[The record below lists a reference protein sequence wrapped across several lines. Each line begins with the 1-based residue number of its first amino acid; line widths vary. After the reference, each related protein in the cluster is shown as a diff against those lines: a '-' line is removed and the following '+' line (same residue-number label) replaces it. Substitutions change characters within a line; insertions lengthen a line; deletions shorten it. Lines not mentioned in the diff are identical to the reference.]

1 MADTGIVAFNV
12 ASFICAL
19 FVLDF
24 GADKFID
31 HTAIVA
37 RRTGVPQT
45 VVALLIAGAEWE
57 ELAVVVFS
65 IARHRPS
72 LAIGNII
79 GSCISN
85 ILGAFSLGLLF
96 HKNEHITFDRSSRLY
111 SLLLLVVSFQ
121 TAGFL
126 VLGHTLTWTALG
138 AVNISLFAIYIC
150 SIAWLIHKGRI
161 APPELSDS
169 DESDDSDVDEPQEI
183 DPRTMTDDL
192 RQQEEHSPRFTLRP
206 NDSQSSNTD
215 RQPLLGNGRTEN
227 TDSPAHVQPRSH
239 ERLFPRSPTS
249 ESSGSSTAGSKNRSL
264 SYHVTLLAVGFAAL
278 TLSAYVI
285 SEAASTLATQ
295 FGISDVLF
303 GIIILSIATTL
314 PEKLVAVVSGSRGH
328 TGIMVANTVGSN
340 IFLLTLCMGIL
351 WTIAGGE
358 MEDSVSPAEIGV
370 MLGSTLLM
378 TVTVLYGE
386 PFARYTG
393 GAMLAA
399 YVAFIVLEFTVIR
412 QV

>member
-1 MADTGIVAFNV
+1 M
-12 ASFICAL
+12 
-19 FVLDF
+19 
-24 GADKFID
+24 
-31 HTAIVA
+31 
-37 RRTGVPQT
+37 
-45 VVALLIAGAEWE
+45 
-57 ELAVVVFS
+57 VFS

-96 HKNEHITFDRSSRLY
+96 HKNEQIAFDRSSRLY
-111 SLLLLVVSFQ
+111 SLLLLVVSCQ
-121 TAGFL
+121 TAGFFVL
-126 VLGHTLTWTALG
+126 SRTVARTVLGAI
-138 AVNISLFAIYIC
+138 NIILFAIYVC
-150 SIAWLIHKGRI
+150 SIAWMIHKGRI

-169 DESDDSDVDEPQEI
+169 DESDDSDVDEPQEF
-183 DPRTMTDDL
+183 DPRTMTNDI
-192 RQQEEHSPRFTLRP
+192 RQQEEHRPQITLRP
-206 NDSQSSNTD
+206 NDSQSLITD
-215 RQPLLGNGRTEN
+215 RQPLLGNDRTEY

-249 ESSGSSTAGSKNRSL
+249 ESSNSSTAGSTNRTL
-264 SYHVTLLAVGFAAL
+264 SYHVTLLVVGFAAL

-314 PEKLVAVVSGSRGH
+314 PEKVVAVVSGSRGH

-358 MEDSVSPAEIGV
+358 MKDSVSSAEIGV

-378 TVTVLYGE
+378 TVTIWYGE
-386 PFARYTG
+386 RFEHYIGA
-393 GAMLAA
+393 AMLAA
-399 YVAFIVLEFTVIR
+399 YVAFIVLEFAIIR